1 MGTVSIDRETET
13 DAGWCFSC
21 RGELPDGSER
31 SIELGLS
38 WADYDH
44 WAPDGSVPPQRVAA
58 AVVGLLLNQDEP
70 PARDRIDAAL
80 LRRLVPGADAM
91 IQDRVRKSIP
101 PSGGYHG

>member
-13 DAGWCFSC
+13 DAGWCFAC
-21 RGELPDGSER
+21 RAAVPDGPEQ
-31 SIELGLS
+31 SIELALS

-58 AVVGLLLNQDEP
+58 AVVGLLLDQDEP